1 MNNKKILLVED
12 EKLAREGVR
21 DFLISRGYLVTE
33 AVDGEEAV
41 KKFCESGQSVF
52 DLVILDVMLPKMNGI
67 LVLKEIRKRS
77 KIPVLMLTALSD
89 EGTQLASFDN
99 LADDYL
105 CKPFSLLIL
114 EKRIEALLR
123 RALEN
128 PQKEGVSKWVRE
140 GVLVDF
146 LEYKGYLNGVDVDL
160 KPKEVELLKFLIE
173 NPKVTLR
180 REQILEELW
189 KDELPY
195 DRVIDVYIKNLRKK
209 LQIDCIKNRK
219 GLKKIYL
226 RIFPKTFLSMSLI
239 LGVLILLVHSL
250 VYVLM
255 NQAYADEKKEKAKRN
270 LNELSEQ
277 ITGKSAEEIRRICGE
292 FALQKNVNLNLKI
305 DGKVQHLQGFS
316 GADIVTD
323 ELLPSDLVPLVNNEQ
338 LGSILVSDLTAVDAD
353 GKTIL
358 VQMLSNVESLKEAR
372 EATLKILPF

>member
-1 MNNKKILLVED
+1 MYNKKILLVED

-21 DFLISRGYLVTE
+21 DFLISRGYLVAE

-41 KKFCESGQSVF
+41 RKFCESGQSEF

-77 KIPVLMLTALSD
+77 EVPVLMLTALSD

-114 EKRIEALLR
+114 EKRIEALMR
-123 RALEN
+123 RLKDT
-128 PQKEGVSKWVRE
+128 QKEEVSKWARE

-146 LEYKGYLNGVDVDL
+146 LEYKGYLNGFDVDL
-160 KPKEVELLKFLIE
+160 KPKEVELLKLLIE

-209 LQIDCIKNRK
+209 LQIDCIKTVK
-219 GLKKIYL
+219 GVGYC
-226 RIFPKTFLSMSLI
+226 
-239 LGVLILLVHSL
+239 
-250 VYVLM
+250 
-255 NQAYADEKKEKAKRN
+255 YAEK
-270 LNELSEQ
+270 
-277 ITGKSAEEIRRICGE
+277 
-292 FALQKNVNLNLKI
+292 
-305 DGKVQHLQGFS
+305 
-316 GADIVTD
+316 
-323 ELLPSDLVPLVNNEQ
+323 
-338 LGSILVSDLTAVDAD
+338 
-353 GKTIL
+353 
-358 VQMLSNVESLKEAR
+358 
-372 EATLKILPF
+372 

>member
-1 MNNKKILLVED
+1 MSVKKILLAED
-12 EKLAREGVR
+12 ERLARQGVR

-33 AVDGEEAV
+33 VVDGEEAV
-41 KKFCESGQSVF
+41 KKFYESEQSVF

-77 KIPVLMLTALSD
+77 KVPVLMLTALSD

-114 EKRIEALLR
+114 EKRIEALMR
-123 RALEN
+123 RTLEN
-128 PQKEGVSKWVRE
+128 AQKEEVSKWARE

-160 KPKEVELLKFLIE
+160 KPKEVELLKLLIE

-209 LQIDCIKNRK
+209 LQIDCIKTVK
-219 GLKKIYL
+219 GVGYC
-226 RIFPKTFLSMSLI
+226 
-239 LGVLILLVHSL
+239 
-250 VYVLM
+250 YV
-255 NQAYADEKKEKAKRN
+255 EK
-270 LNELSEQ
+270 
-277 ITGKSAEEIRRICGE
+277 
-292 FALQKNVNLNLKI
+292 
-305 DGKVQHLQGFS
+305 
-316 GADIVTD
+316 
-323 ELLPSDLVPLVNNEQ
+323 
-338 LGSILVSDLTAVDAD
+338 
-353 GKTIL
+353 
-358 VQMLSNVESLKEAR
+358 
-372 EATLKILPF
+372 

>member
-1 MNNKKILLVED
+1 MNIKKILLVED
-12 EKLAREGVR
+12 EKIAREGVR
-21 DFLISRGYLVTE
+21 DFLISRGYLVAE
-33 AVDGEEAV
+33 AEDGEEAV

-77 KIPVLMLTALSD
+77 EVPVLMLTALSD

-114 EKRIEALLR
+114 EKRIEALMR
-123 RALEN
+123 RLEN
-128 PQKEGVSKWVRE
+128 TQKEEVSKWTRE

-160 KPKEVELLKFLIE
+160 KPKEVELLKLLLE

-209 LQIDCIKNRK
+209 LQIDCIKTVK
-219 GLKKIYL
+219 GVGYC
-226 RIFPKTFLSMSLI
+226 
-239 LGVLILLVHSL
+239 
-250 VYVLM
+250 YV
-255 NQAYADEKKEKAKRN
+255 EK
-270 LNELSEQ
+270 
-277 ITGKSAEEIRRICGE
+277 
-292 FALQKNVNLNLKI
+292 
-305 DGKVQHLQGFS
+305 
-316 GADIVTD
+316 
-323 ELLPSDLVPLVNNEQ
+323 
-338 LGSILVSDLTAVDAD
+338 
-353 GKTIL
+353 
-358 VQMLSNVESLKEAR
+358 
-372 EATLKILPF
+372 

>member
-1 MNNKKILLVED
+1 MSVKKILLAED
-12 EKLAREGVR
+12 ERLAREGVR

-33 AVDGEEAV
+33 VVDGEEAV
-41 KKFCESGQSVF
+41 KKFYESEQSVF

-77 KIPVLMLTALSD
+77 KVPVLMLTALSD

-114 EKRIEALLR
+114 EKRIEALMR
-123 RALEN
+123 RTLEN
-128 PQKEGVSKWVRE
+128 AQKEEVSKWARE

-160 KPKEVELLKFLIE
+160 KPKEVELLKLLIE

-209 LQIDCIKNRK
+209 LQIDCIKTVK
-219 GLKKIYL
+219 GVGYC
-226 RIFPKTFLSMSLI
+226 
-239 LGVLILLVHSL
+239 
-250 VYVLM
+250 YV
-255 NQAYADEKKEKAKRN
+255 EK
-270 LNELSEQ
+270 
-277 ITGKSAEEIRRICGE
+277 
-292 FALQKNVNLNLKI
+292 
-305 DGKVQHLQGFS
+305 
-316 GADIVTD
+316 
-323 ELLPSDLVPLVNNEQ
+323 
-338 LGSILVSDLTAVDAD
+338 
-353 GKTIL
+353 
-358 VQMLSNVESLKEAR
+358 
-372 EATLKILPF
+372 

>member
-1 MNNKKILLVED
+1 MNNKIILLVED
-12 EKLAREGVR
+12 EKIAREGVR

-41 KKFCESGQSVF
+41 KKFCESGQSEF

-77 KIPVLMLTALSD
+77 KVPVLMLTALSD

-114 EKRIEALLR
+114 EKRIEALMR
-123 RALEN
+123 RLKDT
-128 PQKEGVSKWVRE
+128 QKEEVSKWVRE
-140 GVLVDF
+140 GALVDF

-160 KPKEVELLKFLIE
+160 KPKEVELLKLLIE

-209 LQIDCIKNRK
+209 LQIDCIKTVK
-219 GLKKIYL
+219 GVGYC
-226 RIFPKTFLSMSLI
+226 
-239 LGVLILLVHSL
+239 
-250 VYVLM
+250 YV
-255 NQAYADEKKEKAKRN
+255 EK
-270 LNELSEQ
+270 
-277 ITGKSAEEIRRICGE
+277 
-292 FALQKNVNLNLKI
+292 
-305 DGKVQHLQGFS
+305 
-316 GADIVTD
+316 
-323 ELLPSDLVPLVNNEQ
+323 
-338 LGSILVSDLTAVDAD
+338 
-353 GKTIL
+353 
-358 VQMLSNVESLKEAR
+358 
-372 EATLKILPF
+372 

>member
-1 MNNKKILLVED
+1 MYNKKILLVED

-77 KIPVLMLTALSD
+77 KVSVLMLTALSD

-128 PQKEGVSKWVRE
+128 SQKEEVSKWVRE

-160 KPKEVELLKFLIE
+160 KPKEVELLKLLIE
-173 NPKVTLR
+173 NQKVTLR

-209 LQIDCIKNRK
+209 LQIDCIKTVK
-219 GLKKIYL
+219 GVGYC
-226 RIFPKTFLSMSLI
+226 
-239 LGVLILLVHSL
+239 
-250 VYVLM
+250 YV
-255 NQAYADEKKEKAKRN
+255 EK
-270 LNELSEQ
+270 
-277 ITGKSAEEIRRICGE
+277 
-292 FALQKNVNLNLKI
+292 
-305 DGKVQHLQGFS
+305 
-316 GADIVTD
+316 
-323 ELLPSDLVPLVNNEQ
+323 
-338 LGSILVSDLTAVDAD
+338 
-353 GKTIL
+353 
-358 VQMLSNVESLKEAR
+358 
-372 EATLKILPF
+372 

>member
-1 MNNKKILLVED
+1 MNIKKILLVED

-41 KKFCESGQSVF
+41 KKFYESEQSVF

-77 KIPVLMLTALSD
+77 KVPVLMLTALSD

-114 EKRIEALLR
+114 EKRIEALMR
-123 RALEN
+123 RTLEN
-128 PQKEGVSKWVRE
+128 AQKEEVSKWARE

-160 KPKEVELLKFLIE
+160 KPKEVELLKLLIE

-195 DRVIDVYIKNLRKK
+195 DRVIDGYIKNLRKK
-209 LQIDCIKNRK
+209 LQIDCIKTVK
-219 GLKKIYL
+219 GVGYC
-226 RIFPKTFLSMSLI
+226 
-239 LGVLILLVHSL
+239 
-250 VYVLM
+250 YV
-255 NQAYADEKKEKAKRN
+255 EK
-270 LNELSEQ
+270 
-277 ITGKSAEEIRRICGE
+277 
-292 FALQKNVNLNLKI
+292 
-305 DGKVQHLQGFS
+305 
-316 GADIVTD
+316 
-323 ELLPSDLVPLVNNEQ
+323 
-338 LGSILVSDLTAVDAD
+338 
-353 GKTIL
+353 
-358 VQMLSNVESLKEAR
+358 
-372 EATLKILPF
+372 

>member
-1 MNNKKILLVED
+1 MSIKKILLVED

-52 DLVILDVMLPKMNGI
+52 DLVILDVMLPKMNGV

-77 KIPVLMLTALSD
+77 KVPVLMLTALSD

-128 PQKEGVSKWVRE
+128 SQKEEVSKWVRE

-160 KPKEVELLKFLIE
+160 KPKEVELLKLLIE

-209 LQIDCIKNRK
+209 LQIDCIKTVK
-219 GLKKIYL
+219 GVGYC
-226 RIFPKTFLSMSLI
+226 
-239 LGVLILLVHSL
+239 
-250 VYVLM
+250 YV
-255 NQAYADEKKEKAKRN
+255 EK
-270 LNELSEQ
+270 
-277 ITGKSAEEIRRICGE
+277 
-292 FALQKNVNLNLKI
+292 
-305 DGKVQHLQGFS
+305 
-316 GADIVTD
+316 
-323 ELLPSDLVPLVNNEQ
+323 
-338 LGSILVSDLTAVDAD
+338 
-353 GKTIL
+353 
-358 VQMLSNVESLKEAR
+358 
-372 EATLKILPF
+372 

>member
-1 MNNKKILLVED
+1 MNIKKILLVED

-77 KIPVLMLTALSD
+77 KAPVLMLTALSD

-128 PQKEGVSKWVRE
+128 LQKEEVSRWVRE

-146 LEYKGYLNGVDVDL
+146 LEYKGYLDGVDVDL
-160 KPKEVELLKFLIE
+160 KPKEVELLKLLIE

-209 LQIDCIKNRK
+209 LQIDCIKTVK
-219 GLKKIYL
+219 GVGYC
-226 RIFPKTFLSMSLI
+226 
-239 LGVLILLVHSL
+239 
-250 VYVLM
+250 YV
-255 NQAYADEKKEKAKRN
+255 EK
-270 LNELSEQ
+270 
-277 ITGKSAEEIRRICGE
+277 
-292 FALQKNVNLNLKI
+292 
-305 DGKVQHLQGFS
+305 
-316 GADIVTD
+316 
-323 ELLPSDLVPLVNNEQ
+323 
-338 LGSILVSDLTAVDAD
+338 
-353 GKTIL
+353 
-358 VQMLSNVESLKEAR
+358 
-372 EATLKILPF
+372 

>member
-1 MNNKKILLVED
+1 MSIKKILLVED

-52 DLVILDVMLPKMNGI
+52 DLVILDVMLPKMNGM

-77 KIPVLMLTALSD
+77 KVPVLMLTALSD

-123 RALEN
+123 RALKN
-128 PQKEGVSKWVRE
+128 PQKEEVSKWVRE

-209 LQIDCIKNRK
+209 LQIDCIKTVK
-219 GLKKIYL
+219 GVGYC
-226 RIFPKTFLSMSLI
+226 
-239 LGVLILLVHSL
+239 
-250 VYVLM
+250 YV
-255 NQAYADEKKEKAKRN
+255 EK
-270 LNELSEQ
+270 
-277 ITGKSAEEIRRICGE
+277 
-292 FALQKNVNLNLKI
+292 
-305 DGKVQHLQGFS
+305 
-316 GADIVTD
+316 
-323 ELLPSDLVPLVNNEQ
+323 
-338 LGSILVSDLTAVDAD
+338 
-353 GKTIL
+353 
-358 VQMLSNVESLKEAR
+358 
-372 EATLKILPF
+372 

>member
-1 MNNKKILLVED
+1 MNIKKILLVED
-12 EKLAREGVR
+12 EKIAREGVR

-41 KKFCESGQSVF
+41 KKFYESEQSVF

-77 KIPVLMLTALSD
+77 KVPVLMLTALSD

-114 EKRIEALLR
+114 EKRIEALMR
-123 RALEN
+123 RLN
-128 PQKEGVSKWVRE
+128 DTQKEEVSKWERE
-140 GVLVDF
+140 GVMVDF

-160 KPKEVELLKFLIE
+160 KPKEVELLKLLIE

-209 LQIDCIKNRK
+209 LQIDCIKTVK
-219 GLKKIYL
+219 GVGYC
-226 RIFPKTFLSMSLI
+226 
-239 LGVLILLVHSL
+239 
-250 VYVLM
+250 YV
-255 NQAYADEKKEKAKRN
+255 EK
-270 LNELSEQ
+270 
-277 ITGKSAEEIRRICGE
+277 
-292 FALQKNVNLNLKI
+292 
-305 DGKVQHLQGFS
+305 
-316 GADIVTD
+316 
-323 ELLPSDLVPLVNNEQ
+323 
-338 LGSILVSDLTAVDAD
+338 
-353 GKTIL
+353 
-358 VQMLSNVESLKEAR
+358 
-372 EATLKILPF
+372 

>member
-1 MNNKKILLVED
+1 MSIKKILLVED

-21 DFLISRGYLVTE
+21 DFLISRGYLVAE
-33 AVDGEEAV
+33 AVDGEDAV

-67 LVLKEIRKRS
+67 LVLKEIRKKS
-77 KIPVLMLTALSD
+77 KVPVLMLTALSD

-128 PQKEGVSKWVRE
+128 LQKEEVSRWVRE

-146 LEYKGYLNGVDVDL
+146 LEYKGYLDGVDVDL
-160 KPKEVELLKFLIE
+160 KPKEVELLKLLIE

-209 LQIDCIKNRK
+209 LQIDCIKTVK
-219 GLKKIYL
+219 GVGYC
-226 RIFPKTFLSMSLI
+226 
-239 LGVLILLVHSL
+239 
-250 VYVLM
+250 YV
-255 NQAYADEKKEKAKRN
+255 EK
-270 LNELSEQ
+270 
-277 ITGKSAEEIRRICGE
+277 
-292 FALQKNVNLNLKI
+292 
-305 DGKVQHLQGFS
+305 
-316 GADIVTD
+316 
-323 ELLPSDLVPLVNNEQ
+323 
-338 LGSILVSDLTAVDAD
+338 
-353 GKTIL
+353 
-358 VQMLSNVESLKEAR
+358 
-372 EATLKILPF
+372 

>member
-1 MNNKKILLVED
+1 MNIKKILLVED
-12 EKLAREGVR
+12 EKIAREGVR

-77 KIPVLMLTALSD
+77 EVPVLMLTALGD

-114 EKRIEALLR
+114 EKRIEALMR
-123 RALEN
+123 RTLEN
-128 PQKEGVSKWVRE
+128 AQKEEVSKWTRE
-140 GVLVDF
+140 GVMVDF

-160 KPKEVELLKFLIE
+160 KPKEVELLKLLIE

-209 LQIDCIKNRK
+209 LQIDCIKTVK
-219 GLKKIYL
+219 GVGYC
-226 RIFPKTFLSMSLI
+226 
-239 LGVLILLVHSL
+239 
-250 VYVLM
+250 YV
-255 NQAYADEKKEKAKRN
+255 EK
-270 LNELSEQ
+270 
-277 ITGKSAEEIRRICGE
+277 
-292 FALQKNVNLNLKI
+292 
-305 DGKVQHLQGFS
+305 
-316 GADIVTD
+316 
-323 ELLPSDLVPLVNNEQ
+323 
-338 LGSILVSDLTAVDAD
+338 
-353 GKTIL
+353 
-358 VQMLSNVESLKEAR
+358 
-372 EATLKILPF
+372 

>member
-1 MNNKKILLVED
+1 MNIKKILLVED
-12 EKLAREGVR
+12 EKIAREGVR

-77 KIPVLMLTALSD
+77 EMPVLMLTALSD

-114 EKRIEALLR
+114 EKRIEALMR
-123 RALEN
+123 RLEN
-128 PQKEGVSKWVRE
+128 TQKEEVSKWVRE

-146 LEYKGYLNGVDVDL
+146 LEYKGYLNGIDVDL
-160 KPKEVELLKFLIE
+160 KPKEVELLKLLIE

-209 LQIDCIKNRK
+209 LQVDCIKTVK
-219 GLKKIYL
+219 GVGYC
-226 RIFPKTFLSMSLI
+226 
-239 LGVLILLVHSL
+239 
-250 VYVLM
+250 YV
-255 NQAYADEKKEKAKRN
+255 EK
-270 LNELSEQ
+270 
-277 ITGKSAEEIRRICGE
+277 
-292 FALQKNVNLNLKI
+292 
-305 DGKVQHLQGFS
+305 
-316 GADIVTD
+316 
-323 ELLPSDLVPLVNNEQ
+323 
-338 LGSILVSDLTAVDAD
+338 
-353 GKTIL
+353 
-358 VQMLSNVESLKEAR
+358 
-372 EATLKILPF
+372 

>member
-1 MNNKKILLVED
+1 MSVKKILLAED
-12 EKLAREGVR
+12 ERLAREGVR

-77 KIPVLMLTALSD
+77 KVPVLMLTALSD

-114 EKRIEALLR
+114 EKRIEALMR
-123 RALEN
+123 RTLEN
-128 PQKEGVSKWVRE
+128 AQKEEVSKWVRE

-160 KPKEVELLKFLIE
+160 KPKEVELLKLLIE

-209 LQIDCIKNRK
+209 LQIDCIKTVK
-219 GLKKIYL
+219 GVGYC
-226 RIFPKTFLSMSLI
+226 
-239 LGVLILLVHSL
+239 
-250 VYVLM
+250 YV
-255 NQAYADEKKEKAKRN
+255 EK
-270 LNELSEQ
+270 
-277 ITGKSAEEIRRICGE
+277 
-292 FALQKNVNLNLKI
+292 
-305 DGKVQHLQGFS
+305 
-316 GADIVTD
+316 
-323 ELLPSDLVPLVNNEQ
+323 
-338 LGSILVSDLTAVDAD
+338 
-353 GKTIL
+353 
-358 VQMLSNVESLKEAR
+358 
-372 EATLKILPF
+372 

>member
-1 MNNKKILLVED
+1 MYNKKILLVED

-67 LVLKEIRKRS
+67 LVLKEIRKKS
-77 KIPVLMLTALSD
+77 KVPVLMLTALSD

-128 PQKEGVSKWVRE
+128 PQEEEVSKWGRE

-160 KPKEVELLKFLIE
+160 KPKEVELLKLLIE

-209 LQIDCIKNRK
+209 LQIDCIKTVK
-219 GLKKIYL
+219 GVGYC
-226 RIFPKTFLSMSLI
+226 
-239 LGVLILLVHSL
+239 
-250 VYVLM
+250 YV
-255 NQAYADEKKEKAKRN
+255 EK
-270 LNELSEQ
+270 
-277 ITGKSAEEIRRICGE
+277 
-292 FALQKNVNLNLKI
+292 
-305 DGKVQHLQGFS
+305 
-316 GADIVTD
+316 
-323 ELLPSDLVPLVNNEQ
+323 
-338 LGSILVSDLTAVDAD
+338 
-353 GKTIL
+353 
-358 VQMLSNVESLKEAR
+358 
-372 EATLKILPF
+372 

>member
-1 MNNKKILLVED
+1 MNIKKILLVED
-12 EKLAREGVR
+12 EKIAREGVR

-41 KKFCESGQSVF
+41 KKFCESEQSVF

-77 KIPVLMLTALSD
+77 KVPVLMLTALSD
-89 EGTQLASFDN
+89 EGTQLASFDS

-114 EKRIEALLR
+114 EKRIEALMR
-123 RALEN
+123 RLKDT
-128 PQKEGVSKWVRE
+128 QKEEASKWARE

-160 KPKEVELLKFLIE
+160 KPKEVELLKLLIE

-209 LQIDCIKNRK
+209 LQIDCIKTVK
-219 GLKKIYL
+219 GVGYC
-226 RIFPKTFLSMSLI
+226 
-239 LGVLILLVHSL
+239 
-250 VYVLM
+250 
-255 NQAYADEKKEKAKRN
+255 YAEK
-270 LNELSEQ
+270 
-277 ITGKSAEEIRRICGE
+277 
-292 FALQKNVNLNLKI
+292 
-305 DGKVQHLQGFS
+305 
-316 GADIVTD
+316 
-323 ELLPSDLVPLVNNEQ
+323 
-338 LGSILVSDLTAVDAD
+338 
-353 GKTIL
+353 
-358 VQMLSNVESLKEAR
+358 
-372 EATLKILPF
+372 

>member
-1 MNNKKILLVED
+1 MNIKKILLVED
-12 EKLAREGVR
+12 DRLAREGVR

-41 KKFCESGQSVF
+41 KKFYESEQSVF

-77 KIPVLMLTALSD
+77 KVPVLILTALSD

-114 EKRIEALLR
+114 EKRIEALMR
-123 RALEN
+123 RTLEN
-128 PQKEGVSKWVRE
+128 AQKEEVSKWARE

-160 KPKEVELLKFLIE
+160 KPKEVELLKLLIE

-209 LQIDCIKNRK
+209 LQIDCIKTVK
-219 GLKKIYL
+219 GVGYC
-226 RIFPKTFLSMSLI
+226 
-239 LGVLILLVHSL
+239 
-250 VYVLM
+250 YV
-255 NQAYADEKKEKAKRN
+255 EK
-270 LNELSEQ
+270 
-277 ITGKSAEEIRRICGE
+277 
-292 FALQKNVNLNLKI
+292 
-305 DGKVQHLQGFS
+305 
-316 GADIVTD
+316 
-323 ELLPSDLVPLVNNEQ
+323 
-338 LGSILVSDLTAVDAD
+338 
-353 GKTIL
+353 
-358 VQMLSNVESLKEAR
+358 
-372 EATLKILPF
+372 

>member
-1 MNNKKILLVED
+1 MNIKKILLVED
-12 EKLAREGVR
+12 DRLAREGVR

-33 AVDGEEAV
+33 AVDGEEAA
-41 KKFCESGQSVF
+41 KKFCESGQSIF

-77 KIPVLMLTALSD
+77 KVPVLMLTALSD

-114 EKRIEALLR
+114 EKRIEALMR
-123 RALEN
+123 RTLEN
-128 PQKEGVSKWVRE
+128 AQKEEVSKWARE

-160 KPKEVELLKFLIE
+160 KPKEVELLKLLIE

-209 LQIDCIKNRK
+209 LQIDCIKTVK
-219 GLKKIYL
+219 GVGYC
-226 RIFPKTFLSMSLI
+226 
-239 LGVLILLVHSL
+239 
-250 VYVLM
+250 YV
-255 NQAYADEKKEKAKRN
+255 EK
-270 LNELSEQ
+270 
-277 ITGKSAEEIRRICGE
+277 
-292 FALQKNVNLNLKI
+292 
-305 DGKVQHLQGFS
+305 
-316 GADIVTD
+316 
-323 ELLPSDLVPLVNNEQ
+323 
-338 LGSILVSDLTAVDAD
+338 
-353 GKTIL
+353 
-358 VQMLSNVESLKEAR
+358 
-372 EATLKILPF
+372 

>member
-1 MNNKKILLVED
+1 MNIKKILLVED
-12 EKLAREGVR
+12 EKIAREGVR
-21 DFLISRGYLVTE
+21 DFLISRGYLVAE
-33 AVDGEEAV
+33 AEDGEEAV

-77 KIPVLMLTALSD
+77 EVPVLMLTALSD

-114 EKRIEALLR
+114 EKRIEALMR
-123 RALEN
+123 RLN
-128 PQKEGVSKWVRE
+128 DTQKEEVSKWVRE

-160 KPKEVELLKFLIE
+160 KPKEVELLKLLIE

-209 LQIDCIKNRK
+209 LQVDCIKTVK
-219 GLKKIYL
+219 GVGYC
-226 RIFPKTFLSMSLI
+226 
-239 LGVLILLVHSL
+239 
-250 VYVLM
+250 YV
-255 NQAYADEKKEKAKRN
+255 EK
-270 LNELSEQ
+270 
-277 ITGKSAEEIRRICGE
+277 
-292 FALQKNVNLNLKI
+292 
-305 DGKVQHLQGFS
+305 
-316 GADIVTD
+316 
-323 ELLPSDLVPLVNNEQ
+323 
-338 LGSILVSDLTAVDAD
+338 
-353 GKTIL
+353 
-358 VQMLSNVESLKEAR
+358 
-372 EATLKILPF
+372 

>member
-1 MNNKKILLVED
+1 MNIKKILLVED

-41 KKFCESGQSVF
+41 KKFCESEQSVF

-77 KIPVLMLTALSD
+77 EVPVLMLTALSD

-114 EKRIEALLR
+114 EKRIEALMR
-123 RALEN
+123 RTLEN
-128 PQKEGVSKWVRE
+128 AQKEEVSKWTRE
-140 GVLVDF
+140 GVMVDF

-160 KPKEVELLKFLIE
+160 KPKEIELLKLLIE

-209 LQIDCIKNRK
+209 LQIDCIKTVK
-219 GLKKIYL
+219 GVGYC
-226 RIFPKTFLSMSLI
+226 
-239 LGVLILLVHSL
+239 
-250 VYVLM
+250 YV
-255 NQAYADEKKEKAKRN
+255 EK
-270 LNELSEQ
+270 
-277 ITGKSAEEIRRICGE
+277 
-292 FALQKNVNLNLKI
+292 
-305 DGKVQHLQGFS
+305 
-316 GADIVTD
+316 
-323 ELLPSDLVPLVNNEQ
+323 
-338 LGSILVSDLTAVDAD
+338 
-353 GKTIL
+353 
-358 VQMLSNVESLKEAR
+358 
-372 EATLKILPF
+372 

>member
-1 MNNKKILLVED
+1 MNIKRILLVED

-21 DFLISRGYLVTE
+21 DFLISRGYLVAE

-41 KKFCESGQSVF
+41 RKFCESGQSEF

-77 KIPVLMLTALSD
+77 EVPVLMLTALSD

-114 EKRIEALLR
+114 EKRIEALMR
-123 RALEN
+123 RLKDT
-128 PQKEGVSKWVRE
+128 QKEEASKWARE

-160 KPKEVELLKFLIE
+160 KPKEVELLKLLIE

-209 LQIDCIKNRK
+209 LQIDCIKTVK
-219 GLKKIYL
+219 GVGYC
-226 RIFPKTFLSMSLI
+226 
-239 LGVLILLVHSL
+239 
-250 VYVLM
+250 
-255 NQAYADEKKEKAKRN
+255 YAEK
-270 LNELSEQ
+270 
-277 ITGKSAEEIRRICGE
+277 
-292 FALQKNVNLNLKI
+292 
-305 DGKVQHLQGFS
+305 
-316 GADIVTD
+316 
-323 ELLPSDLVPLVNNEQ
+323 
-338 LGSILVSDLTAVDAD
+338 
-353 GKTIL
+353 
-358 VQMLSNVESLKEAR
+358 
-372 EATLKILPF
+372 

>member
-1 MNNKKILLVED
+1 MSIKKILLVED

-41 KKFCESGQSVF
+41 KKFCESGQNVF

-67 LVLKEIRKRS
+67 LVLKTIRKKS
-77 KIPVLMLTALSD
+77 KVPVLMLTALSD

-128 PQKEGVSKWVRE
+128 PQKEEVSKWVRE
-140 GVLVDF
+140 EVLVDF
-146 LEYKGYLNGVDVDL
+146 LEYKGFLNGVDVDL
-160 KPKEVELLKFLIE
+160 KPKEVELLKLLIE

-209 LQIDCIKNRK
+209 LQIDCIKTVK
-219 GLKKIYL
+219 GVGYC
-226 RIFPKTFLSMSLI
+226 
-239 LGVLILLVHSL
+239 
-250 VYVLM
+250 YV
-255 NQAYADEKKEKAKRN
+255 EK
-270 LNELSEQ
+270 
-277 ITGKSAEEIRRICGE
+277 
-292 FALQKNVNLNLKI
+292 
-305 DGKVQHLQGFS
+305 
-316 GADIVTD
+316 
-323 ELLPSDLVPLVNNEQ
+323 
-338 LGSILVSDLTAVDAD
+338 
-353 GKTIL
+353 
-358 VQMLSNVESLKEAR
+358 
-372 EATLKILPF
+372 

>member
-1 MNNKKILLVED
+1 MNIKKILLVED
-12 EKLAREGVR
+12 DRLAREGVR

-41 KKFCESGQSVF
+41 KKFYESEQSVF

-77 KIPVLMLTALSD
+77 KVPVLMLTALSD

-114 EKRIEALLR
+114 EKRIEALMR
-123 RALEN
+123 RTLEN
-128 PQKEGVSKWVRE
+128 AQKEEVSKWARE

-160 KPKEVELLKFLIE
+160 KPKEVELLKLLIE

-209 LQIDCIKNRK
+209 LQIDCIKTVK
-219 GLKKIYL
+219 GVGYC
-226 RIFPKTFLSMSLI
+226 
-239 LGVLILLVHSL
+239 
-250 VYVLM
+250 YV
-255 NQAYADEKKEKAKRN
+255 EK
-270 LNELSEQ
+270 
-277 ITGKSAEEIRRICGE
+277 
-292 FALQKNVNLNLKI
+292 
-305 DGKVQHLQGFS
+305 
-316 GADIVTD
+316 
-323 ELLPSDLVPLVNNEQ
+323 
-338 LGSILVSDLTAVDAD
+338 
-353 GKTIL
+353 
-358 VQMLSNVESLKEAR
+358 
-372 EATLKILPF
+372 

>member
-1 MNNKKILLVED
+1 MNIKKILLVED
-12 EKLAREGVR
+12 EKIAREGVR
-21 DFLISRGYLVTE
+21 DFLISRGYLVAE

-41 KKFCESGQSVF
+41 RKFCESGQSEF

-77 KIPVLMLTALSD
+77 EVPVLMLTALSD

-114 EKRIEALLR
+114 EKRIEALMRRLR
-123 RALEN
+123 DT
-128 PQKEGVSKWVRE
+128 QKEEASKWVRE

-160 KPKEVELLKFLIE
+160 KPKEVELLKLLIE

-209 LQIDCIKNRK
+209 LQVDCIKTVK
-219 GLKKIYL
+219 GVGYC
-226 RIFPKTFLSMSLI
+226 
-239 LGVLILLVHSL
+239 
-250 VYVLM
+250 YV
-255 NQAYADEKKEKAKRN
+255 EK
-270 LNELSEQ
+270 
-277 ITGKSAEEIRRICGE
+277 
-292 FALQKNVNLNLKI
+292 
-305 DGKVQHLQGFS
+305 
-316 GADIVTD
+316 
-323 ELLPSDLVPLVNNEQ
+323 
-338 LGSILVSDLTAVDAD
+338 
-353 GKTIL
+353 
-358 VQMLSNVESLKEAR
+358 
-372 EATLKILPF
+372 

>member
-1 MNNKKILLVED
+1 MNIKKILLVED

-41 KKFCESGQSVF
+41 KKFCESEQRVF

-77 KIPVLMLTALSD
+77 KVPVLMLTALSD

-114 EKRIEALLR
+114 EKRIEALMR
-123 RALEN
+123 RTLEN
-128 PQKEGVSKWVRE
+128 AQKDEVSKWARE

-160 KPKEVELLKFLIE
+160 KPKEVELLKLLIE

-209 LQIDCIKNRK
+209 LQIDCIKTVK
-219 GLKKIYL
+219 GVGYC
-226 RIFPKTFLSMSLI
+226 
-239 LGVLILLVHSL
+239 
-250 VYVLM
+250 YV
-255 NQAYADEKKEKAKRN
+255 EK
-270 LNELSEQ
+270 
-277 ITGKSAEEIRRICGE
+277 
-292 FALQKNVNLNLKI
+292 
-305 DGKVQHLQGFS
+305 
-316 GADIVTD
+316 
-323 ELLPSDLVPLVNNEQ
+323 
-338 LGSILVSDLTAVDAD
+338 
-353 GKTIL
+353 
-358 VQMLSNVESLKEAR
+358 
-372 EATLKILPF
+372 

>member
-1 MNNKKILLVED
+1 MNIKKILLVED
-12 EKLAREGVR
+12 EKIAREGVR

-41 KKFCESGQSVF
+41 KKFCESEQSVF

-77 KIPVLMLTALSD
+77 MVPVLMLTALSD

-114 EKRIEALLR
+114 EKRIEALMR
-123 RALEN
+123 RTLEN
-128 PQKEGVSKWVRE
+128 AQKEEVSKWARE

-160 KPKEVELLKFLIE
+160 KPKEVELLKLLIE

-209 LQIDCIKNRK
+209 LQIDCIKTVK
-219 GLKKIYL
+219 GVGYC
-226 RIFPKTFLSMSLI
+226 
-239 LGVLILLVHSL
+239 
-250 VYVLM
+250 YV
-255 NQAYADEKKEKAKRN
+255 EK
-270 LNELSEQ
+270 
-277 ITGKSAEEIRRICGE
+277 
-292 FALQKNVNLNLKI
+292 
-305 DGKVQHLQGFS
+305 
-316 GADIVTD
+316 
-323 ELLPSDLVPLVNNEQ
+323 
-338 LGSILVSDLTAVDAD
+338 
-353 GKTIL
+353 
-358 VQMLSNVESLKEAR
+358 
-372 EATLKILPF
+372 

>member
-1 MNNKKILLVED
+1 MSIKKILLVED

-67 LVLKEIRKRS
+67 LVLKEIRKKS
-77 KIPVLMLTALSD
+77 KVPVLMLTALSD

-128 PQKEGVSKWVRE
+128 PKKEEVSKWVRE

-209 LQIDCIKNRK
+209 LQIDCIKTVK
-219 GLKKIYL
+219 GVGYC
-226 RIFPKTFLSMSLI
+226 
-239 LGVLILLVHSL
+239 
-250 VYVLM
+250 YV
-255 NQAYADEKKEKAKRN
+255 EK
-270 LNELSEQ
+270 
-277 ITGKSAEEIRRICGE
+277 
-292 FALQKNVNLNLKI
+292 
-305 DGKVQHLQGFS
+305 
-316 GADIVTD
+316 
-323 ELLPSDLVPLVNNEQ
+323 
-338 LGSILVSDLTAVDAD
+338 
-353 GKTIL
+353 
-358 VQMLSNVESLKEAR
+358 
-372 EATLKILPF
+372 

>member
-1 MNNKKILLVED
+1 MYNKKILLVED

-77 KIPVLMLTALSD
+77 KVPVLMLTALSD

-99 LADDYL
+99 LVDDYL

-128 PQKEGVSKWVRE
+128 PLKEEVSKWVRE

-160 KPKEVELLKFLIE
+160 KPKEVELLKLLIE

-189 KDELPY
+189 KDGLPY

-209 LQIDCIKNRK
+209 LQIDCIKTVK
-219 GLKKIYL
+219 GVGYC
-226 RIFPKTFLSMSLI
+226 
-239 LGVLILLVHSL
+239 
-250 VYVLM
+250 YV
-255 NQAYADEKKEKAKRN
+255 EK
-270 LNELSEQ
+270 
-277 ITGKSAEEIRRICGE
+277 
-292 FALQKNVNLNLKI
+292 
-305 DGKVQHLQGFS
+305 
-316 GADIVTD
+316 
-323 ELLPSDLVPLVNNEQ
+323 
-338 LGSILVSDLTAVDAD
+338 
-353 GKTIL
+353 
-358 VQMLSNVESLKEAR
+358 
-372 EATLKILPF
+372 

>member
-1 MNNKKILLVED
+1 MNTKKILLVED
-12 EKLAREGVR
+12 EKIAREGVR

-41 KKFCESGQSVF
+41 KKFCESGQSIF

-77 KIPVLMLTALSD
+77 KVPVLMLTALSD

-114 EKRIEALLR
+114 EKRIEALMR
-123 RALEN
+123 RTLEN
-128 PQKEGVSKWVRE
+128 AQKEEVSKWTRE
-140 GVLVDF
+140 GVMVDF

-160 KPKEVELLKFLIE
+160 KPKEVELLKLLIE

-209 LQIDCIKNRK
+209 LQIDCIKTVK
-219 GLKKIYL
+219 GVGYC
-226 RIFPKTFLSMSLI
+226 
-239 LGVLILLVHSL
+239 
-250 VYVLM
+250 YV
-255 NQAYADEKKEKAKRN
+255 EK
-270 LNELSEQ
+270 
-277 ITGKSAEEIRRICGE
+277 
-292 FALQKNVNLNLKI
+292 
-305 DGKVQHLQGFS
+305 
-316 GADIVTD
+316 
-323 ELLPSDLVPLVNNEQ
+323 
-338 LGSILVSDLTAVDAD
+338 
-353 GKTIL
+353 
-358 VQMLSNVESLKEAR
+358 
-372 EATLKILPF
+372 

>member
-1 MNNKKILLVED
+1 MNIKKILLVED

-41 KKFCESGQSVF
+41 KKFYESGQSVF

-77 KIPVLMLTALSD
+77 KVPVLMLTALSD

-128 PQKEGVSKWVRE
+128 PQKEEVSKWVRA

-209 LQIDCIKNRK
+209 LQIDCIKTVK
-219 GLKKIYL
+219 GVGYC
-226 RIFPKTFLSMSLI
+226 
-239 LGVLILLVHSL
+239 
-250 VYVLM
+250 YV
-255 NQAYADEKKEKAKRN
+255 EK
-270 LNELSEQ
+270 
-277 ITGKSAEEIRRICGE
+277 
-292 FALQKNVNLNLKI
+292 
-305 DGKVQHLQGFS
+305 
-316 GADIVTD
+316 
-323 ELLPSDLVPLVNNEQ
+323 
-338 LGSILVSDLTAVDAD
+338 
-353 GKTIL
+353 
-358 VQMLSNVESLKEAR
+358 
-372 EATLKILPF
+372 

>member
-1 MNNKKILLVED
+1 MNIKKILLVED

-41 KKFCESGQSVF
+41 KKFYESEQSVF

-77 KIPVLMLTALSD
+77 EVPVLMLTALSD

-114 EKRIEALLR
+114 EKRIEALMR
-123 RALEN
+123 RLKDT
-128 PQKEGVSKWVRE
+128 QKEEVSKWERE
-140 GVLVDF
+140 GVMVDF

-160 KPKEVELLKFLIE
+160 KPKEVELLKLLIE

-209 LQIDCIKNRK
+209 LQIDCIKTVK
-219 GLKKIYL
+219 GVGYC
-226 RIFPKTFLSMSLI
+226 
-239 LGVLILLVHSL
+239 
-250 VYVLM
+250 YV
-255 NQAYADEKKEKAKRN
+255 EK
-270 LNELSEQ
+270 
-277 ITGKSAEEIRRICGE
+277 
-292 FALQKNVNLNLKI
+292 
-305 DGKVQHLQGFS
+305 
-316 GADIVTD
+316 
-323 ELLPSDLVPLVNNEQ
+323 
-338 LGSILVSDLTAVDAD
+338 
-353 GKTIL
+353 
-358 VQMLSNVESLKEAR
+358 
-372 EATLKILPF
+372 

>member
-1 MNNKKILLVED
+1 MNIKKILLVED
-12 EKLAREGVR
+12 DRLAREGVR

-33 AVDGEEAV
+33 AVDGEEVV
-41 KKFCESGQSVF
+41 KKFYESEQSVF

-77 KIPVLMLTALSD
+77 KVPVLMLTALSD

-114 EKRIEALLR
+114 EKRIEALMR
-123 RALEN
+123 RTLEN
-128 PQKEGVSKWVRE
+128 AQKEEVSKWARE

-160 KPKEVELLKFLIE
+160 KPKEVELLKLLIE

-209 LQIDCIKNRK
+209 LQIDCIKTVK
-219 GLKKIYL
+219 GVGYC
-226 RIFPKTFLSMSLI
+226 
-239 LGVLILLVHSL
+239 
-250 VYVLM
+250 YV
-255 NQAYADEKKEKAKRN
+255 EK
-270 LNELSEQ
+270 
-277 ITGKSAEEIRRICGE
+277 
-292 FALQKNVNLNLKI
+292 
-305 DGKVQHLQGFS
+305 
-316 GADIVTD
+316 
-323 ELLPSDLVPLVNNEQ
+323 
-338 LGSILVSDLTAVDAD
+338 
-353 GKTIL
+353 
-358 VQMLSNVESLKEAR
+358 
-372 EATLKILPF
+372 